1 MRCGTIGDR
10 DACYPEPGEND
21 CQAFR
26 CGRVYSGGPLLA
38 IMIDRRAAHDRRCH
52 LSIWPVHAHWEVLDA
67 SPILSHAQRSAA
79 DALANTCLSIE
90 CIFGMMDGE
99 PKSID
104 TWSSKNDWSIVCK
117 EVEMIVEG
125 LGLLRFACSRPDDRG
140 RS

>member
-1 MRCGTIGDR
+1 M
-10 DACYPEPGEND
+10 
-21 CQAFR
+21 
-26 CGRVYSGGPLLA
+26 
-38 IMIDRRAAHDRRCH
+38 
-52 LSIWPVHAHWEVLDA
+52 LDA
-67 SPILSHAQRSAA
+67 SPIFSHAQRSTA

-104 TWSSKNDWSIVCK
+104 TWISKNDWSTVCK